1 MVGVDAPS
9 SSTSISVGVDTEVGV
24 LGRVEPR
31 GSEGVLGGVDFLIL
45 LCGRKNEC
53 ADIFGF
59 ELGAI
64 VRARRYVKVIALCL
78 IRQFCRVNQV
88 EPSNGKRLLYLVEQE
103 PLLWLVVT

>member
-64 VRARRYVKVIALCL
+64 VRYLLLRNSARIFAGGCGILRWAIGGTVAKLLVIS
-78 IRQFCRVNQV
+78 IWV
-88 EPSNGKRLLYLVEQE
+88 
-103 PLLWLVVT
+103 